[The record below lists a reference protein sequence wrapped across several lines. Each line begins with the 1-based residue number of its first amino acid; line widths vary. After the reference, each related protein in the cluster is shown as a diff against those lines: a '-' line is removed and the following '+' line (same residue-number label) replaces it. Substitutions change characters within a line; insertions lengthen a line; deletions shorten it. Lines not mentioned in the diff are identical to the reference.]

1 MNVPKILGFVLL
13 AAGLLII
20 MASLMLS
27 WQIFTGE
34 NPAPQLFSSSEPPQK
49 ASALSIGS
57 LEDLSQQLPDLL
69 GNQLQGVLAPETIPQ
84 MLNLAAWSMFAGLLL
99 FGGSLVAGIGVKL
112 VK

>member
-1 MNVPKILGFVLL
+1 MQKTLGIVLL

-20 MASLMLS
+20 AASLVLS
-27 WQIFTGE
+27 WQIFTGA
-34 NPAPQLFSSSEPPQK
+34 NPAPELFSLPQTSGESP
-49 ASALSIGS
+49 APLIGS
-57 LEDLSQQLPDLL
+57 LEDLGRQLPNLL
-69 GNQLQGVLAPETIPQ
+69 GGQLKELLPLETILE